1 MLHQDKKRWKQVKH
15 HWFDIIQPIRPHLRW
30 KFFTISC
37 ENVTILFSMW
47 QEKLK
52 IFMEWT
58 VFSFI
63 AILFLILLYMFAI
76 KKSINT
82 LKWPNPEIFKLHHIR
97 GWSQILEFYISY
109 QFFRTDVLHQD
120 KKRWKQVKHHWFDII
135 EPIRPHLRWKFFTT
149 SCKNVTILF
158 SMWQEKLKIFMEWTV
173 FSFIAILFLIL
184 LYMFAIKKSINT
196 LKWPNPEIFKLYHIR
211 GWSQILEIYIS
222 YQFCST
228 DVLHQ
233 DKKRWKQVKH
243 HWFDI
248 IEPIRPHLRWK
259 FFTIGSKYVTIL
271 FSMWQLKL
279 NIFMEWTVFSFI
291 AILFLILL
299 YMFAIKKL
307 INTLKWPNTEIF
319 KLHNIRSW
327 SQILEFYIS
336 YQFA

>member
-15 HWFDIIQPIRPHLRW
+15 HWFDIVQPIRPHLRW

-76 KKSINT
+76 KKSINI

-97 GWSQILEFYISY
+97 SWSQILEFYISY
-109 QFFRTDVLHQD
+109 QFFSTDVLHQD
-120 KKRWKQVKHHWFDII
+120 RKRWKQVKHHWFDIVQ
-135 EPIRPHLRWKFFTT
+135 PIRPHLRWKFFTIG
-149 SCKNVTILF
+149 CENVTILF

-184 LYMFAIKKSINT
+184 LYMFAIKKLINT
-196 LKWPNPEIFKLYHIR
+196 LKWPNPEIFKLHHIR
-211 GWSQILEIYIS
+211 SWSQILEFYIS
-222 YQFCST
+222 YQFFST

-248 IEPIRPHLRWK
+248 VQPIRPHLRWK
-259 FFTIGSKYVTIL
+259 FFTISCKMSQSYFLCDRKSWKFSWNELFFPSLPSYFLFYYTCLQSKN
-271 FSMWQLKL
+271 W
-279 NIFMEWTVFSFI
+279 
-291 AILFLILL
+291 
-299 YMFAIKKL
+299 
-307 INTLKWPNTEIF
+307 
-319 KLHNIRSW
+319 
-327 SQILEFYIS
+327 
-336 YQFA
+336 